1 MIAKVIR
8 ISVNL
13 ALPFLQ
19 CEETEATLEKR
30 GFCSYSAGM
39 ADTPDLDDLAKRY
52 LDLWQEQLR
61 AMASDPETVASVSRL
76 FAAMSGTTGAGAA
89 DPDDKSGASGGM
101 PPMPVNPMAWM
112 TGLGMMPPQAASG
125 GANPFDSV
133 FAQFVQ
139 HATQGPGGPAP
150 AGASSDGGRDELH
163 ELKRRIAALE
173 ERLDAVESGTGG
185 SGKSTAKKS
194 RKRKS

>member
-1 MIAKVIR
+1 MD
-8 ISVNL
+8 
-13 ALPFLQ
+13 
-19 CEETEATLEKR
+19 
-30 GFCSYSAGM
+30 GFCSYSERM

-76 FAAMSGTTGAGAA
+76 FATMSGAAGA
-89 DPDDKSGASGGM
+89 DEKSGASAGM
-101 PPMPVNPMAWM
+101 PPMPPNPMAWL

-133 FAQFVQ
+133 FAQFAQ
-139 HATQGPGGPAP
+139 HAAQGSGGSAP
-150 AGASSDGGRDELH
+150 AGTPSDGGSDELH
-163 ELKRRIAALE
+163 ELKRRIAVLE
-173 ERLDAVESGTGG
+173 ERLDAVESRAGRR
-185 SGKSTAKKS
+185 GKSAAKKP

>member
-19 CEETEATLEKR
+19 CEETEAMLEKR

-76 FAAMSGTTGAGAA
+76 FATMAGAA
-89 DPDDKSGASGGM
+89 GANDKSGATGGM
-101 PPMPVNPMAWM
+101 PPMPTNPMAWM

-139 HATQGPGGPAP
+139 NAAQGSGGSAP

-173 ERLDAVESGTGG
+173 ERLDAVESGAGG
-185 SGKSTAKKS
+185 RSKSTAKKS

>member
-1 MIAKVIR
+1 M
-8 ISVNL
+8 S
-13 ALPFLQ
+13 
-19 CEETEATLEKR
+19 

-61 AMASDPETVASVSRL
+61 VMAADPETVASVSRL
-76 FAAMSGTTGAGAA
+76 FETMSGASAAG
-89 DPDDKSGASGGM
+89 DKSGAAGGM
-101 PPMPVNPMAWM
+101 PPMPANPMAWL

-139 HATQGPGGPAP
+139 HAAQTPGGSTP
-150 AGASSDGGRDELH
+150 AGAASDGGGDELH
-163 ELKRRIAALE
+163 ELERRLALLEKRIDALE
-173 ERLDAVESGTGG
+173 SGAKRGG
-185 SGKSTAKKS
+185 KAAAKKS